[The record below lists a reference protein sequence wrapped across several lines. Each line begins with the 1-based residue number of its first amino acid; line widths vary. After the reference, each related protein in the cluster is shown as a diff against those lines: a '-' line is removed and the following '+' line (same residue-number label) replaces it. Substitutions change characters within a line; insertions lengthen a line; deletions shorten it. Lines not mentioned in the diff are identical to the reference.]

1 MGNRRNNWVDVITVK
16 IPKVIIT
23 YCPKCKTHTEH
34 SVAIYKHGKR
44 RTLAQGQ
51 RRYLRKQE
59 GYGSKRKPE
68 QKRFAKV
75 TKKVVL
81 KLKCSK
87 CGYTIHREGIRL
99 KRAELAEKH
108 G

>member
-1 MGNRRNNWVDVITVK
+1 LK
-16 IPKVIIT
+16 IPRTMNT
-23 YCPKCKTHTEH
+23 YCPKCRSHTQH
-34 SVAIYKHGKR
+34 SITIYKHGKR

-87 CGYTIHREGIRL
+87 CGFIHHRTGIRI
-99 KRAELAEKH
+99 KKAEQI
-108 G
+108 

>member
-1 MGNRRNNWVDVITVK
+1 MK
-16 IPKVIIT
+16 IPKTVNT
-23 YCPKCKTHTEH
+23 YCPRCKAHTPH

-44 RTLAQGQ
+44 RTLSQGQ

-81 KLKCSK
+81 KLKCTK
-87 CGYTIHREGIRL
+87 CGYTLHRKGIRL
-99 KRAELAEKH
+99 KKAELA
-108 G
+108 

>member
-1 MGNRRNNWVDVITVK
+1 MRVPKK
-16 IPKVIIT
+16 INS
-23 YCPKCKTHTEH
+23 YCPRCKTHTEH
-34 SVAIYKHGKR
+34 TVTIYKHGKR
-44 RTLAQGQ
+44 RSLAEGE
-51 RRYLRKQE
+51 RRYARKQE

-87 CGYTIHREGIRL
+87 CGYITHRKGIRV
-99 KRAELAEKH
+99 KKVELVEVVK
-108 G
+108 

>member
-1 MGNRRNNWVDVITVK
+1 LK
-16 IPKVIIT
+16 IPKTVNT
-23 YCPKCKTHTEH
+23 YCPRCKAHTPH

-44 RTLAQGQ
+44 RTLSQGQ

-81 KLKCSK
+81 KLKCTK
-87 CGYTIHREGIRL
+87 CGYALHRKGIRL
-99 KRAELAEKH
+99 KKAELA
-108 G
+108 

>member
-1 MGNRRNNWVDVITVK
+1 VK
-16 IPKVIIT
+16 IPKRIRT
-23 YCPKCKTHTEH
+23 YCPRCRTHTVH
-34 SVAIYKHGKR
+34 SVMIYKHGKR
-44 RTLAQGQ
+44 RTLSEGQ
-51 RRYLRKQE
+51 RRYERKQE

-81 KLKCSK
+81 KLKCTK
-87 CGYTIHREGIRL
+87 CGYILHRRGIRL
-99 KRAELAEKH
+99 KKAELV

>member
-1 MGNRRNNWVDVITVK
+1 MK
-16 IPKVIIT
+16 IPRTITT
-23 YCPKCKTHTEH
+23 YCPRCNTHTEH
-34 SVAIYKHGKR
+34 SVTIYKHGKR
-44 RTLAQGQ
+44 RTLAAGQ

-81 KLKCSK
+81 KIKCSK
-87 CGYTIHREGIRL
+87 CGYIQHRKGIRL
-99 KRAELAEKH
+99 KRAEITEKA
-108 G
+108 

>member
-1 MGNRRNNWVDVITVK
+1 MKV
-16 IPKVIIT
+16 PKVIVT
-23 YCPKCKTHTEH
+23 YCPRCKTHTEH
-34 SVAIYKHGKR
+34 LVTIYKHGKR

-51 RRYLRKQE
+51 RRYLRKQQ

-81 KLKCSK
+81 KLKCTK
-87 CGYTIHREGIRL
+87 CGYIQHRKGIRL
-99 KRAELAEKH
+99 KRVELVEK
-108 G
+108 